1 MSCSDRRSKQLAWLV
16 ALTLLAVQ
24 PAYGSDEADGA
35 ALVVFLVR
43 HAEKA
48 DSSADPPLTEA
59 GHERAQ
65 RLARILRDAGIEHVH
80 SSDYIRTRDTAA
92 PLATHAGLAVA
103 SYDPGDLP
111 AMAERLK
118 AAGGRHLVV
127 GHSNTTPPLVGL
139 LGGEPGADIEE
150 KHEYD
155 RLYVVTVGKDGA
167 VSTVLLRYGNPS
179 PEG

>member
-1 MSCSDRRSKQLAWLV
+1 MSCSDHRSNLLVWLV
-16 ALTLLAVQ
+16 LLPLLAVQ
-24 PAYGSDEADGA
+24 PAQGSDDPADP

-65 RLARILRDAGIEHVH
+65 RLARLLRDAGIEYVH

-92 PLATHAGLAVA
+92 PLAAHNGLKVA
-103 SYDPGDLP
+103 LYDPGDLP
-111 AMAERLK
+111 AMAQRLK
-118 AAGGRHLVV
+118 VAGGRHLVV

-139 LGGEPGADIEE
+139 LGGEPGPEIEE
-150 KHEYD
+150 GHEYD
-155 RLYVVTVGKDGA
+155 RLYIVTVGADGA
-167 VSTVLLRYGNPS
+167 ANTVLLRYGKPPS
-179 PEG
+179 DG